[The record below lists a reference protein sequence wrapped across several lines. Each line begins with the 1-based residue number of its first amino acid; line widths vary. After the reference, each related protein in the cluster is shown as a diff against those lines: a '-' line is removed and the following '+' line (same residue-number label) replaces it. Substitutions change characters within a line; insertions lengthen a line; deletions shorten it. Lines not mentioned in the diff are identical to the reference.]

1 VRCWACPGAKVVGG
15 AVAVPFICG
24 ACGIAL
30 AAATVGAPIYGV
42 YRLLRHVRRPS
53 GSDNLDDVDV
63 DDLDV
68 DDVDSYITRWP
79 SDDTDWDSDSD
90 RHFDASYLRPTW
102 FDLDLDPTPQDVA
115 STSVA
120 DAATEPSPPL
130 PPRRTITDDY
140 NCRVARR
147 PPPPPPEIPSLDDV
161 HITSQHGSGE
171 AVALPGRLPAKCQIR
186 ASVETGRPSP
196 DRAIS
201 DDLQLSPLL
210 IQWSQ
215 GVHELVHVHTTAVG
229 ESPPA
234 LPPKR
239 RVGRPAL
246 DTSPPCVRLRHWR
259 NNSDTTVAETV
270 SDEVTHL

>member
-1 VRCWACPGAKVVGG
+1 VVGG

-68 DDVDSYITRWP
+68 DDVDSDITRWP
-79 SDDTDWDSDSD
+79 DDGTDWDSDS
-90 RHFDASYLRPTW
+90 
-102 FDLDLDPTPQDVA
+102 DLDPTPQDVA

-130 PPRRTITDDY
+130 PPRRPITDDY
-140 NCRVARR
+140 NCRLARR
-147 PPPPPPEIPSLDDV
+147 PPPPPPPEIPSLDDV

-186 ASVETGRPSP
+186 AAVETGRLSP
-196 DRAIS
+196 DHAIS
-201 DDLQLSPLL
+201 EDLQLSPLL

-246 DTSPPCVRLRHWR
+246 DTSPPRIRLRHWR